1 MSYSPQNG
9 YFSDGDPQQ
18 SADSG
23 EDTLR
28 LIASLPAPEGLADR
42 VQAGLRN
49 PPRAG
54 RVLRWQTP
62 LHPGDGWM
70 RGGMVR
76 SAAAAAIVCVVAGGG
91 WTVYSRVLPAST
103 AKITEM
109 RPGVGANGGGFA
121 PAGAKRVPETLQGPV
136 LSHPVASPPDQPAVE
151 IRPAESPQAAGQK
164 KKKTAPKVA
173 TVPGP

>member
-1 MSYSPQNG
+1 MSHSPQNG
-9 YFSDGDPQQ
+9 YFADADPQH
-18 SADSG
+18 SANSG

-49 PPRAG
+49 PPQAG
-54 RVLRWQTP
+54 RVLRWPSP
-62 LHPGDGWM
+62 LRPLDGWM
-70 RGGMVR
+70 RSGMAR
-76 SAAAAAIVCVVAGGG
+76 GAAAAAIVCVVAGGG
-91 WTVYSRVLPAST
+91 WTVYSRVSPAST
-103 AKITEM
+103 AKVVEM

-151 IRPAESPQAAGQK
+151 SRPAQSPHAAAPR
-164 KKKTAPKVA
+164 KKKTVPKTAV
-173 TVPGP
+173 VPGP

>member
-1 MSYSPQNG
+1 MTYSPQNG
-9 YFSDGDPQQ
+9 CFADADRRH

-49 PPRAG
+49 PPQAG
-54 RVLRWQTP
+54 RVLRWQAP
-62 LHPGDGWM
+62 LRPLDGWM
-70 RGGMVR
+70 RSGMVR
-76 SAAAAAIVCVVAGGG
+76 SAAAAAIVSVVAGGG
-91 WTVYSRVLPAST
+91 WTIYSRVSPAST
-103 AKITEM
+103 AKIVEM

-136 LSHPVASPPDQPAVE
+136 LSHPIANPPDQPAVE
-151 IRPAESPQAAGQK
+151 SRPAQSPQVAGTK
-164 KKKTAPKVA
+164 KKKPAPKAAV
-173 TVPGP
+173 VPGP